1 MNRRTDFPRL
11 RIPQTA
17 VRPISLVYNQASV
30 PLVSAMSEIL
40 APVSFGELLDKVTI
54 LQIKSERMTDAHK
67 IANVRKELAALERIW
82 NEHPASNID
91 VSALVAKLK
100 AVNER
105 LWVIEDDIRI
115 LEKDRR
121 FDDAFVQLA
130 RSVYFENDDRAR
142 IKKEINLALGSA
154 YVEEKSYQDY
164 RNS

>member
-1 MNRRTDFPRL
+1 
-11 RIPQTA
+11 
-17 VRPISLVYNQASV
+17 
-30 PLVSAMSEIL
+30 MSEIL
-40 APVSFGELLDKVTI
+40 APVSFGELLDKVCI
-54 LQIKSERMTDAHK
+54 LQIKSERMSDPAK
-67 IANVRKELAALERIW
+67 VANVRKELQALERTW

-91 VSALVAKLK
+91 VSALMKRLK

-115 LEKDRR
+115 LEKAQR
-121 FDDAFVQLA
+121 FDSEFVELA
-130 RSVYFENDDRAR
+130 RSVYFENDERAS